1 MKYFQTNHRKL
12 RTTFLVVFS
21 GVFMMTIL
29 CGCPFQSVYQI
40 DAVPQFQVDD
50 VYYGNWET
58 VMVEETGKSRNVKMN
73 LSPKNDNEYNIYFCG
88 NFGRVN
94 KKNQPQM
101 DTVWGTAFV
110 SLVENKQFININI
123 DTKIYIAEFQ
133 YKNDKI
139 SLFPLCDH
147 FTSFY
152 IRSNDQLR
160 ERISYHYR
168 TRLYPLF
175 DESFTLKNMTRVK

>member
-1 MKYFQTNHRKL
+1 MNYVRTNRRKL
-12 RTTFLVVFS
+12 RTTILVVLNGIFI
-21 GVFMMTIL
+21 MTVL
-29 CGCPFQSVYQI
+29 CGCPFQSIYQI

-50 VYYGNWET
+50 VYYGNWQT
-58 VMVEETGKSRNVKMN
+58 IMQEETGKRRNVLMN
-73 LSPKNDNEYNIYFCG
+73 LSPKNNNEYNIYFCG
-88 NFGRVN
+88 DFGRVN

-101 DTVWGTAFV
+101 DTIWGTAFV
-110 SLVENKQFININI
+110 SLVENKQFLNINI
-123 DTKIYIAEFQ
+123 DTKIYITEFQ
-133 YKNDKI
+133 YQNDKI
-139 SLFPLCDH
+139 SLLPLCDH

-168 TRLYPLF
+168 TRLYPLY